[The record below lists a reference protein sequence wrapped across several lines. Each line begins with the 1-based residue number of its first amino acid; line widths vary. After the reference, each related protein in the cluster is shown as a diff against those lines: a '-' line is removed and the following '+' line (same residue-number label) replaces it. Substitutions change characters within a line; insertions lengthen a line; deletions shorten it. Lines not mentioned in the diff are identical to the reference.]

1 MADNPRYQR
10 QNIQL
15 ENTQP
20 FDFANLKET
29 IKLSKS
35 TEAGL
40 NRIAE
45 FAFKSQS
52 EKAKKAGLEYGV
64 ANPPSLAQISEA
76 QAQGKDIRD
85 IFSEDY
91 TVFGEAA
98 RAAQASSLRTDLE
111 GQARD
116 EFSRMMAGINTTDI
130 SQLDMTNIRSNLD
143 AIING
148 HSKVLAQVGPEE
160 SLKYRQSVTVLG
172 HAVYKSA
179 LDRIEGLVKA
189 ENIVKVDE
197 QLKTLKSNI
206 PTLLDAYPL
215 FEEFDLALSLDK
227 KTIKEM
233 MMNIDPAKIPEYTK
247 EMDKVIKNAI
257 MDRIGDYALKDKT
270 FAGTAGEAAI
280 KISEGQA
287 GDYTQYLRKYVP
299 EDEWME
305 VVKRKTEKSVK
316 QYGLVEAEEKL
327 NNKLKEDV
335 YRDLQSQYYNG
346 KIGPEQYIQQT
357 KVNGINIS
365 PKEYEEVIS
374 GEKKTPAKER
384 MYSNMLDKVETDILS
399 IADIEAAAGRTI
411 TFADAQK
418 LKEKYYRRT
427 GDDKEAN
434 KIIIGRLDEV
444 SLDSLMLKPEK
455 VAQAAK
461 ANRDLKKKADDARI
475 KGLPFNVNEEAEKS
489 INAVLKA
496 DSTEKYTEAQS
507 ELKSITSK
515 YNIPYSEDTYK
526 AKDVD
531 KLYKKTIEDEKE
543 RKKMKA
549 ALRDIEAFKTFQKN
563 NAGVN

>member
-1 MADNPRYQR
+1 MAENPRYQR
-10 QNIQL
+10 QNIML
-15 ENTQP
+15 AETQP
-20 FDFANLKET
+20 LQFTDIKES
-29 IKLSKS
+29 ISASKS
-35 TEAGL
+35 L
-40 NRIAE
+40 QSSLDRISK
-45 FAFKSQS
+45 FAFEKAS
-52 EKAKKAGLEYGV
+52 ETAKKAGLEYGV
-64 ANPPSLAQISEA
+64 ANPPSLAQILEA
-76 QAQGKDIRD
+76 QAQGKNIKDT
-85 IFSEDY
+85 FSEDY

-98 RAAQASSLRTDLE
+98 RTAQASALRTDLE

-116 EFSRMMAGINTTDI
+116 EFSRMMAGINTTNI
-130 SQLDMTNIRSNLD
+130 SELNMQEIRGNLD

-148 HSKVLAQVGPEE
+148 HSKVLAQIAPDE

-179 LDRIEGLVKA
+179 LDRVEKLVQA

-197 QLKTLKSNI
+197 QLKTFKSNI
-206 PTLLDAYPL
+206 PVLLDTYKT
-215 FEEFDLALSLDK
+215 FEEFNLALSLDE
-227 KTIKEM
+227 KTIREM
-233 MMNIDPAKIPEYTK
+233 MLNIDPGKIQEYAKEI
-247 EMDKVIKNAI
+247 DKIKKNAI

-287 GDYTQYLRKYVP
+287 GDYTQYLVQYVP
-299 EDEWME
+299 QEEWIE

-316 QYGLVEAEEKL
+316 QYALIEATEKL
-327 NNKLKEDV
+327 DNKLKEDV
-335 YRDLQSQYYNG
+335 KRDLQVKYYDG
-346 KIGPEQYIQQT
+346 QIGPEQYLKQT
-357 KVNGINIS
+357 KANGINIS
-365 PKEYEEVIS
+365 PAEYEEVIS

-384 MYSNMLDKVETDILS
+384 MYSNMLDKVETDTLS

-434 KIIIGRLDEV
+434 KIIISKLDEV
-444 SLDSLMLKPEK
+444 SLDSLILKPEK

-461 ANRDLKKKADDARI
+461 ANRDFKRKQDDARI
-475 KGLPFNVNEEAEKS
+475 KGLPFNVSEEAEQS

-496 DSTEKYTEAQS
+496 SATEIYTDAQVK
-507 ELKSITSK
+507 LKAITSK
-515 YNIPYSEDTYK
+515 YNIPYSEDSYK

-543 RKKMKA
+543 RKKMRE
-549 ALRDIEAFKTFQKN
+549 ALFAIENYKKSQKN

>member
-130 SQLDMTNIRSNLD
+130 SQLDMSNIRSNLD

-335 YRDLQSQYYNG
+335 KRDLQSQYFNG
-346 KIGPEQYIQQT
+346 QIGPEQYLKQT
-357 KVNGINIS
+357 KANGINIS
-365 PKEYEEVIS
+365 PAEYEEVIS

-461 ANRDLKKKADDARI
+461 ANRDLKKKADAARI
-475 KGLPFNVNEEAEKS
+475 QGLPFNVNEEAEKS

-496 DSTEKYTEAQS
+496 DSTEKYTEAKA
-507 ELKSITSK
+507 ELKSITFK
-515 YNIPYSEDTYK
+515 YNIPYSEDAYK

-531 KLYKKTIEDEKE
+531 KKYKDIIKDDKE
-543 RKKMKA
+543 RKKMKS

>member
-15 ENTQP
+15 DTTQP
-20 FDFANLKET
+20 FDFANLRES
-29 IKLSKS
+29 IRASRS

-40 NRIAE
+40 NRISD
-45 FAFKSQS
+45 FAFKAAG
-52 EKAKKAGLEYGV
+52 ERAKKAGLEYGV
-64 ANPPSLAQISEA
+64 ANPPTLQQISEA
-76 QAQGKDIRD
+76 QTQGRDIRD
-85 IFSEDY
+85 LFSEDY
-91 TVFGEAA
+91 TIFGEAA
-98 RAAQASSLRTDLE
+98 RGAQASSLRTDLE

-116 EFSRMMAGINTTDI
+116 EFSRMMASINTTDI
-130 SQLDMTNIRSNLD
+130 SKLNMQEIKGDLD

-148 HSKVLAQVGPEE
+148 HSKVLSQIDAEQ

-179 LDRIEGLVKA
+179 LDRVERLVQA

-197 QLKTLKSNI
+197 QLKTFKSNI
-206 PTLLDAYPL
+206 PVLLDTYKT
-215 FEEFDLALSLDK
+215 FEEFSLALSLDE

-233 MMNIDPAKIPEYTK
+233 MMNIDPSKIPEYTK
-247 EMDKVIKNAI
+247 EIDKIKKNAI
-257 MDRIGDYALKDKT
+257 MDRIGDYALTDKT

-287 GDYTQYLRKYVP
+287 GDYTQYLRQYVP

-316 QYGLVEAEEKL
+316 QFALMEANEKL
-327 NNKLKEDV
+327 NNKLKEDT
-335 YRDLQSQYYNG
+335 YRTLQNQYYNG
-346 KIGPEQYIQQT
+346 KIGPEAYLNEL
-357 KVNGINIS
+357 KANAINIS
-365 PKEYEEVIS
+365 QKEYEEVIG
-374 GEKKTPAKER
+374 GEQKTPAKER
-384 MYSNMLDKVETDILS
+384 MYSNMLDRVETDTLS

-411 TFADAQK
+411 TFADAEK
-418 LKEKYYRRT
+418 LKERYYRRS
-427 GDDKEAN
+427 GDDKEGN
-434 KIIIGRLDEV
+434 KIILGRLDEV
-444 SLDSLMLKPEK
+444 SLDSLILKPEK

-461 ANRDLKKKADDARI
+461 ANRDLKRKQDEARI

-496 DSTEKYTEAQS
+496 DATEKYTEAKT

-515 YNIPYSEDTYK
+515 YRIVYSEDSYT

-531 KLYKKTIEDEKE
+531 KLFKKTIEDETD
-543 RKKMKA
+543 RKKMKS
-549 ALRDIEAFKTFQKN
+549 ALRAIEEHKKFQKN

>member
-20 FDFANLKET
+20 FDFANLKES
-29 IKLSKS
+29 IRLSKS

-40 NRIAE
+40 NRISE
-45 FAFKSQS
+45 FAFKAQS

-64 ANPPSLAQISEA
+64 ANPPTLAQISEA
-76 QAQGKDIRD
+76 QAEGKDIRD

-98 RAAQASSLRTDLE
+98 RAAQASALRTDLE

-130 SQLDMTNIRSNLD
+130 SQLDMVNIRSNLD

-160 SLKYRQSVTVLG
+160 SLRYRQSVTVLG

-179 LDRIEGLVKA
+179 LDRVEGLVKA
-189 ENIVKVDE
+189 ENIVKVNE

-206 PTLLDAYPL
+206 PTLLDTYKT

-227 KTIKEM
+227 KTLNEM
-233 MMNIDPAKIPEYTK
+233 MNNIDPAKIPEYK
-247 EMDKVIKNAI
+247 EKMDSVIKNAI

-316 QYGLVEAEEKL
+316 QFALVKANEEL

-335 YRDLQSQYYNG
+335 YRDLQKQYYNNE
-346 KIGPEQYIQQT
+346 IGPEAYIQQT
-357 KVNGINIS
+357 KANGINIS
-365 PKEYEEVIS
+365 PKEYEEIIS
-374 GEKKTPAKER
+374 GEQKTPAKER

-418 LKEKYYRRT
+418 LKERYYRRT
-427 GDDKEAN
+427 GDDKEGN
-434 KIIIGRLDEV
+434 KIIIGKLDEV

-461 ANRDLKKKADDARI
+461 ANRDLKKKADDARA
-475 KGLPFNVNEEAEKS
+475 KGLPFNVSEEAEKS

-496 DSTEKYTEAQS
+496 SATEIYTDAQVK
-507 ELKSITSK
+507 LKAITSK
-515 YNIPYSEDTYK
+515 YNIPYSEDKYK

-543 RKKMKA
+543 RKKMRE
-549 ALRDIEAFKTFQKN
+549 ALFAIENYKKSQKN

>member
-45 FAFKSQS
+45 FAFKAQS

-98 RAAQASSLRTDLE
+98 RNAQASALRTDLE

-116 EFSRMMAGINTTDI
+116 EFSRMMAGINTTNI
-130 SQLDMTNIRSNLD
+130 SELDMTNIRSNLD

-148 HSKVLAQVGPEE
+148 HSRVLAQVGPEE

>member
-116 EFSRMMAGINTTDI
+116 EFSRMMAGINTTNI
-130 SQLDMTNIRSNLD
+130 SELDMTNIRSNLD

-148 HSKVLAQVGPEE
+148 HSRVLAQVGPEE

>member
-130 SQLDMTNIRSNLD
+130 SQLDMSNIRSNLD

-335 YRDLQSQYYNG
+335 KRDLQSQYFNG
-346 KIGPEQYIQQT
+346 QIGPEQYLKQT
-357 KVNGINIS
+357 KANGINIS
-365 PKEYEEVIS
+365 PAEYEEVIS

-461 ANRDLKKKADDARI
+461 ANRDLKKKADAARI
-475 KGLPFNVNEEAEKS
+475 QGLPFNVNEEAEKS

-496 DSTEKYTEAQS
+496 DSTEKYTEAKA

-515 YNIPYSEDTYK
+515 YNIPYSEDAYK

-531 KLYKKTIEDEKE
+531 KKYKDIIKDDKE

>member
-20 FDFANLKET
+20 FDFANIKET

-40 NRIAE
+40 NRISE
-45 FAFKSQS
+45 FAFKAQS

-98 RAAQASSLRTDLE
+98 RAAQASALRTDLE

-116 EFSRMMAGINTTDI
+116 EFSRMMAGINTTNI
-130 SQLDMTNIRSNLD
+130 SELDMTNIRSNLD

-148 HSKVLAQVGPEE
+148 HSKVLAQVGAEE

-179 LDRIEGLVKA
+179 LDRVEGLVKA

-197 QLKTLKSNI
+197 QLKTLKNNI
-206 PTLLDAYPL
+206 PTLLEAYPV

-247 EMDKVIKNAI
+247 QMDSVIKNAI

-316 QYGLVEAEEKL
+316 QYALVEANEKL

-335 YRDLQSQYYNG
+335 YRDLQSQFFNG
-346 KIGPEQYIQQT
+346 QIGPEAYIQQT
-357 KVNGINIS
+357 KANGINIS
-365 PKEYEEVIS
+365 PEEFKEVIGGTQS
-374 GEKKTPAKER
+374 TPAKER
-384 MYSNMLDKVETDILS
+384 MYSDMLDKVETDTLS
-399 IADIEAAAGRTI
+399 IADIKAAAGRTI

-418 LKEKYYRRT
+418 LQEKYYKRT

-434 KIIIGRLDEV
+434 KIIIGKLDEV
-444 SLDSLMLKPEK
+444 SLDSLILKPVK
-455 VAQAAK
+455 IAQAAK
-461 ANRDLKKKADDARI
+461 ANRDLNKKRDDARI
-475 KGLPFNVNEEAEKS
+475 KGLPFNVSEEAEKS

-496 DSTEKYTEAQS
+496 DSTTEYEEAKA
-507 ELKSITSK
+507 ELKSVTSK
-515 YNIPYSEDTYK
+515 YKIPYSEDAYTTD
-526 AKDVD
+526 DVD
-531 KLYKKTIEDEKE
+531 KKYKKTIENEDD
-543 RKKMKA
+543 RKKMKS
-549 ALRDIEAFKTFQKN
+549 ALNKIKKFKKKQSEL
-563 NAGVN
+563 

>member
-20 FDFANLKET
+20 FDFANLKES
-29 IKLSKS
+29 IRISKS

-40 NRIAE
+40 NRISE
-45 FAFKSQS
+45 FAFKAQS

-64 ANPPSLAQISEA
+64 ANPPTLAQISEA
-76 QAQGKDIRD
+76 QAEGKDIRD

-98 RAAQASSLRTDLE
+98 RAAQASALRTDLE

-116 EFSRMMAGINTTDI
+116 EFSRMVAGINTTNI
-130 SQLDMTNIRSNLD
+130 SELDMTNIRSNLD

-179 LDRIEGLVKA
+179 LDRVEGLVKA

-197 QLKTLKSNI
+197 QLKTLKINI
-206 PTLLDAYPL
+206 PTLLEAYPI

-247 EMDKVIKNAI
+247 QMDNVIKNAI

-270 FAGTAGEAAI
+270 FARTAGEAAI

-316 QYGLVEAEEKL
+316 QFALVEANEKL

-335 YRDLQSQYYNG
+335 YRDLQGQFFNG
-346 KIGPEQYIQQT
+346 QIGPEAYIQQT
-357 KVNGINIS
+357 KANGINIS
-365 PKEYEEVIS
+365 QKEYEEVIGGTQS
-374 GEKKTPAKER
+374 TPAKER
-384 MYSNMLDKVETDILS
+384 MYSDMLDKVETDTLS
-399 IADIEAAAGRTI
+399 IADIKAAAGRTI
-411 TFADAQK
+411 TFADAHK
-418 LKEKYYRRT
+418 LQEKYYRRT
-427 GDDKEAN
+427 SDDKESN
-434 KIIIGRLDEV
+434 KIIIGKLDEV
-444 SLDSLMLKPEK
+444 SLDSLILKPK
-455 VAQAAK
+455 KISQAAK
-461 ANRDLKKKADDARI
+461 ANRDFKRKQDDARM
-475 KGLPFNVNEEAEKS
+475 KGLPFNVSEEAEKS
-489 INAVLKA
+489 INAILKA
-496 DSTEKYTEAQS
+496 DSTAEYEKAKA
-507 ELKSITSK
+507 ELKSVTSK
-515 YNIPYSEDTYK
+515 YKIPYSEDTYT
-526 AKDVD
+526 ANDVD
-531 KLYKKTIEDEKE
+531 SLYKKTIENEDD
-543 RKKMKA
+543 RKQMKS
-549 ALRDIEAFKTFQKN
+549 ALDKIKKFKKN
-563 NAGVN
+563 KASYE

>member
-98 RAAQASSLRTDLE
+98 RNAQASALRTDLE

-116 EFSRMMAGINTTDI
+116 EFSRMMAGINTTNI
-130 SQLDMTNIRSNLD
+130 SELDMTNIRSNLD

-148 HSKVLAQVGPEE
+148 HSRVLAQVGPEE

-305 VVKRKTEKSVK
+305 VVKRKTEKSVR
-316 QYGLVEAEEKL
+316 QYNLVEADERL
-327 NNKLKEDV
+327 NNKLKEDI
-335 YRDLQSQYYNG
+335 YRDLQGQFFNG
-346 KIGPEQYIQQT
+346 QIGPEAYIQQT
-357 KVNGINIS
+357 KANGINIS
-365 PKEYEEVIS
+365 QKEYEEVIG

-384 MYSNMLDKVETDILS
+384 MYSNMLDRVETDTLS

>member
-189 ENIVKVDE
+189 ENIVKIDE

>member
-130 SQLDMTNIRSNLD
+130 SQLDMSNIRSNLD

-335 YRDLQSQYYNG
+335 KRDLQSQYFNG
-346 KIGPEQYIQQT
+346 QIGPEQYLKQT
-357 KVNGINIS
+357 KANGINIS
-365 PKEYEEVIS
+365 PAEYEEVIS

-461 ANRDLKKKADDARI
+461 ANRDLKKKADAARI
-475 KGLPFNVNEEAEKS
+475 QGLPFNVNEEAEKS
-489 INAVLKA
+489 INSVLKA
-496 DSTEKYTEAQS
+496 DSTQKYTEAQS

-515 YNIPYSEDTYK
+515 YNIPYSEDSYK

-531 KLYKKTIEDEKE
+531 KMYKETIKDDKE

>member
-116 EFSRMMAGINTTDI
+116 EFSRMMAGINTTNI
-130 SQLDMTNIRSNLD
+130 SELDMTNIRSNLD

-148 HSKVLAQVGPEE
+148 HSRVLAQVGPEE

-327 NNKLKEDV
+327 SNKLKEDV

-496 DSTEKYTEAQS
+496 DSTEKYIEAQS

>member
-40 NRIAE
+40 NKIAE

-130 SQLDMTNIRSNLD
+130 SQLDMSNIRSNLD

-335 YRDLQSQYYNG
+335 KRDLQSQYFNG
-346 KIGPEQYIQQT
+346 QIGPEQYLKQT
-357 KVNGINIS
+357 KANGINIS
-365 PKEYEEVIS
+365 PAEYEEVIS

-461 ANRDLKKKADDARI
+461 ANRDLKKKADAARI
-475 KGLPFNVNEEAEKS
+475 QGLPFNVNEEAEKS

-496 DSTEKYTEAQS
+496 DSTEKYTEAKA

-515 YNIPYSEDTYK
+515 YNIPYSEDAYK

-531 KLYKKTIEDEKE
+531 KKYKDIIKDDKE

>member
-20 FDFANLKET
+20 FDFANLKEA
-29 IKLSKS
+29 IKTSKS

-40 NRIAE
+40 NRISE
-45 FAFKSQS
+45 FAFKAQS

-64 ANPPSLAQISEA
+64 TNPPTLTQISEA
-76 QAQGKDIRD
+76 QAQGKNIRD
-85 IFSEDY
+85 VFSEDY

-98 RAAQASSLRTDLE
+98 RGAQAAALRTDLE

-116 EFSRMMAGINTTDI
+116 EFSRITAGINTTNI
-130 SQLDMTNIRSNLD
+130 SALNMVDIRSNLD
-143 AIING
+143 AIVNG
-148 HSKVLAQVGPEE
+148 PSKVLAQVAPEE

-197 QLKTLKSNI
+197 QLNTLKSNI
-206 PTLLDAYPL
+206 PTLFDAYPT

-227 KTIKEM
+227 NTINEM
-233 MMNIDPAKIPEYTK
+233 MLNIDPAKIPEYK
-247 EMDKVIKNAI
+247 EKMRKVIKNAI
-257 MDRIGDYALKDKT
+257 MDRIGTYALKDKT

-287 GDYTQYLRKYVP
+287 GDYTQHLRKYVP
-299 EDEWME
+299 EDEWLE
-305 VVKRKTEKSVK
+305 VIKRKTEKSVQ
-316 QYGLVEAEEKL
+316 QYGLIEAEQKL

-335 YRDLQSQYYNG
+335 KRDLQSQFFNG
-346 KIGPEQYIQQT
+346 QIGPEQYIQQT
-357 KVNGINIS
+357 KANGINIS
-365 PKEYEEVIS
+365 PEEYEEVIS
-374 GEKKTPAKER
+374 GKKETPAKER
-384 MYSNMLDKVETDILS
+384 MYSNMLDRVETDTLS

-411 TFADAQK
+411 TFSDAQK

-427 GDDKEAN
+427 GDDKEGN
-434 KIIIGRLDEV
+434 KIIIGKLEEV
-444 SLDSLMLKPEK
+444 SLDSLILKPVK

-461 ANRDLKKKADDARI
+461 ANRDLKKKQDAARTQ
-475 KGLPFNVNEEAEKS
+475 GLPFNVSEEAEKS

-496 DSTEKYTEAQS
+496 DSTEKYTEAKAN
-507 ELKSITSK
+507 LKSITSK
-515 YNIPYSEDTYK
+515 FNIPYSEDSYT

-531 KLYKKTIEDEKE
+531 KLYKQTIKDDKE

-549 ALRDIEAFKTFQKN
+549 ALRDIEEYKKFQKN

>member
-130 SQLDMTNIRSNLD
+130 SQLDMSNIRSNLD

-206 PTLLDAYPL
+206 PTLLDAYPV

-357 KVNGINIS
+357 KANGINIS

-496 DSTEKYTEAQS
+496 DSTEKYADAKAN
-507 ELKSITSK
+507 LKSITSK
-515 YNIPYSEDTYK
+515 YNIPYSEDSYT

-549 ALRDIEAFKTFQKN
+549 ALRDIEEYKKFQKN

>member
-20 FDFANLKET
+20 FDFANLRES
-29 IKLSKS
+29 IRLSKS

-40 NRIAE
+40 NRISE

-52 EKAKKAGLEYGV
+52 ERAKKAGLEYGV
-64 ANPPSLAQISEA
+64 ANPPSLTQISEA
-76 QAQGKDIRD
+76 QAQGKDIRE

-98 RAAQASSLRTDLE
+98 RAAQAASLRTDLE

-130 SQLDMTNIRSNLD
+130 SQLDMVNIRSNLD

-179 LDRIEGLVKA
+179 LDRVEGLVKA

-206 PTLLDAYPL
+206 PTLLEAYPI

-247 EMDKVIKNAI
+247 QMDSVIKNAI

-316 QYGLVEAEEKL
+316 QYALVEANEKL

-357 KVNGINIS
+357 KANGINIS
-365 PKEYEEVIS
+365 PKEYEEVIGGAQS
-374 GEKKTPAKER
+374 TPAKER
-384 MYSNMLDKVETDILS
+384 MYSNMLDKVETDTLS
-399 IADIEAAAGRTI
+399 IADIKAAAGRTI

-418 LKEKYYRRT
+418 LQEKYYSRT
-427 GDDKEAN
+427 GDDKEGN
-434 KIIIGRLDEV
+434 KVIIGRLDEV

-455 VAQAAK
+455 IAQAAK
-461 ANRDLKKKADDARI
+461 ANRDLKRKQDDARI

-496 DSTEKYTEAQS
+496 DSTEKYTEAKA

-515 YNIPYSEDTYK
+515 YNIPYSEDKYT
-526 AKDVD
+526 AKNVD
-531 KLYKKTIEDEKE
+531 KLFKKTIEDEKE

>member
-1 MADNPRYQR
+1 MADNSRYQR

-15 ENTQP
+15 ESTQP
-20 FDFANLKET
+20 FDFANLKES
-29 IKLSKS
+29 IKMSKS
-35 TEAGL
+35 TELGL
-40 NRIAE
+40 NRISE

-64 ANPPSLAQISEA
+64 ANPPTLTQISEA
-76 QAQGKDIRD
+76 QAQGKDIKD
-85 IFSEDY
+85 VFSEDY

-98 RAAQASSLRTDLE
+98 RGAQAAALRTDLE

-116 EFSRMMAGINTTDI
+116 EFSRMTAGINTTNI
-130 SQLDMTNIRSNLD
+130 SELDMSNIRSNLD

-148 HSKVLAQVGPEE
+148 HSKVLAQVGAEE

-179 LDRIEGLVKA
+179 LDRVEGLVKA

-197 QLKTLKSNI
+197 QLNTLKSNI
-206 PTLLDAYPL
+206 PTLLDAYPI

-227 KTIKEM
+227 KTLNEM
-233 MMNIDPAKIPEYTK
+233 MLNIDPAKIPEYK
-247 EMDKVIKNAI
+247 EKMNKVIKNAI
-257 MDRIGDYALKDKT
+257 IDRIGTYALKDKT

-305 VVKRKTEKSVK
+305 VVKRKTEKSVQ
-316 QYGLVEAEEKL
+316 QYGLVEAEERL

-335 YRDLQSQYYNG
+335 KRDLQSQYFNG
-346 KIGPEQYIQQT
+346 QIGPEQYLKQT
-357 KVNGINIS
+357 KANGINIS
-365 PKEYEEVIS
+365 PAEYEEVIS

-427 GDDKEAN
+427 GDDKEGN
-434 KIIIGRLDEV
+434 KIIIGKLDEV
-444 SLDSLMLKPEK
+444 SLDSLMLKPVK

-461 ANRDLKKKADDARI
+461 ANRELKRKQDDARI
-475 KGLPFNVNEEAEKS
+475 KGLPFNVSEEAEKS
-489 INAVLKA
+489 INTVLQA
-496 DSTEKYTEAQS
+496 DSTEKYTEAKAS
-507 ELKSITSK
+507 LKAITSQYK
-515 YNIPYSEDTYK
+515 IPYSEDTYK

-531 KLYKKTIEDEKE
+531 RIYKKTITDDKE

-549 ALRDIEAFKTFQKN
+549 ALRDIEEYKNFQKN

>member
-45 FAFKSQS
+45 FAFKAQS

-98 RAAQASSLRTDLE
+98 RNAQASALRTDLE

-116 EFSRMMAGINTTDI
+116 EFSRMMAGINTTNI
-130 SQLDMTNIRSNLD
+130 SELDMTNIRSNLD

-148 HSKVLAQVGPEE
+148 HSRVLAQVGPEE

-496 DSTEKYTEAQS
+496 DSTEKYADAKAN
-507 ELKSITSK
+507 LKSITSK
-515 YNIPYSEDTYK
+515 YNIPYSEDSYT

-549 ALRDIEAFKTFQKN
+549 ALRDIEEYKKFQKN

>member
-20 FDFANLKET
+20 FDFANLKES
-29 IKLSKS
+29 IRLSKS

-40 NRIAE
+40 NRISE
-45 FAFKSQS
+45 FAFKAQS

-64 ANPPSLAQISEA
+64 ANPPTLTQISEA
-76 QAQGKDIRD
+76 QAQGKDIKD

-98 RAAQASSLRTDLE
+98 RAAQASALRTDLE

-116 EFSRMMAGINTTDI
+116 EFSRMIAGINTTDI
-130 SQLDMTNIRSNLD
+130 SQLDMVNIRSNLD

-179 LDRIEGLVKA
+179 LDRVEGLVKA

-197 QLKTLKSNI
+197 QLKTLKNNI
-206 PTLLDAYPL
+206 PTLLEAYPI

-247 EMDKVIKNAI
+247 QMDNVIKNAI

-316 QYGLVEAEEKL
+316 QFALVKANEEL

-335 YRDLQSQYYNG
+335 YRNLQSQFFNG
-346 KIGPEQYIQQT
+346 QIGPEAYIQQT
-357 KVNGINIS
+357 KANGINIS
-365 PKEYEEVIS
+365 PEEFKEVIGGTQS
-374 GEKKTPAKER
+374 TPAKER
-384 MYSNMLDKVETDILS
+384 MYSDMLDKVETDTLS
-399 IADIEAAAGRTI
+399 IADIKAAAGRTI

-418 LKEKYYRRT
+418 LQEKYYKRT

-434 KIIIGRLDEV
+434 KIIIGKLDEV
-444 SLDSLMLKPEK
+444 SLDSLILKPVK
-455 VAQAAK
+455 IAQAAK
-461 ANRDLKKKADDARI
+461 ANRDLNKKRDDARI
-475 KGLPFNVNEEAEKS
+475 KGLPFNVSEEAEKS

-496 DSTEKYTEAQS
+496 DSTTEYEEAKA
-507 ELKSITSK
+507 ELKSVTSK
-515 YNIPYSEDTYK
+515 YKIPYSEDAYTTD
-526 AKDVD
+526 DVD
-531 KLYKKTIEDEKE
+531 KKYKKTIESEDD
-543 RKKMKA
+543 RKKMKS
-549 ALRDIEAFKTFQKN
+549 ALNKIKKFKKKQSEL
-563 NAGVN
+563 

>member
-1 MADNPRYQR
+1 
-10 QNIQL
+10 
-15 ENTQP
+15 
-20 FDFANLKET
+20 
-29 IKLSKS
+29 
-35 TEAGL
+35 
-40 NRIAE
+40 
-45 FAFKSQS
+45 
-52 EKAKKAGLEYGV
+52 
-64 ANPPSLAQISEA
+64 
-76 QAQGKDIRD
+76 
-85 IFSEDY
+85 
-91 TVFGEAA
+91 
-98 RAAQASSLRTDLE
+98 
-111 GQARD
+111 
-116 EFSRMMAGINTTDI
+116 MMAGINTTNI
-130 SQLDMTNIRSNLD
+130 SELDMTNIRSNLD

-179 LDRIEGLVKA
+179 LDRVEKLVQA
-189 ENIVKVDE
+189 ENIIKVDE
-197 QLKTLKSNI
+197 QLKTFKSNI
-206 PTLLDAYPL
+206 PTLLDAYPI

-227 KTIKEM
+227 KTINEM

-247 EMDKVIKNAI
+247 QMDSVIKNAI
-257 MDRIGDYALKDKT
+257 MDRIGDYALKDRT

-316 QYGLVEAEEKL
+316 QLALVEANEKL

-357 KVNGINIS
+357 KANGINIS
-365 PKEYEEVIS
+365 PKEYEEIIS
-374 GEKKTPAKER
+374 GEQKTPAKER
-384 MYSNMLDKVETDILS
+384 MYSNMLDKVETDTLS
-399 IADIEAAAGRTI
+399 IADIKAAAGRTI

-418 LKEKYYRRT
+418 LQEKYYNRT

-434 KIIIGRLDEV
+434 KVIIGRLDEV

-455 VAQAAK
+455 IAQAAK
-461 ANRDLKKKADDARI
+461 ANRDLKRKQDDARI

-496 DSTEKYTEAQS
+496 DSTEKYTEAKA

-515 YNIPYSEDTYK
+515 YNIPYSEDAYK

-531 KLYKKTIEDEKE
+531 KKYKDIIKDDKE

>member
-15 ENTQP
+15 DNTQP

-40 NRIAE
+40 NRISE

-64 ANPPSLAQISEA
+64 ANPPSLTQISEA

-98 RAAQASSLRTDLE
+98 RAAQASALRTDLE

-130 SQLDMTNIRSNLD
+130 SQLDMPNIRSNLD

-179 LDRIEGLVKA
+179 LDRVEGLVKA

-206 PTLLDAYPL
+206 PALLEAYPT

-227 KTIKEM
+227 KTLKEM

-257 MDRIGDYALKDKT
+257 MDKIGDYALKDRT

-280 KISEGQA
+280 KISEGLA
-287 GDYTQYLRKYVP
+287 GDYTSFLQKYVP

-305 VVKRKTEKSVK
+305 VIKRKTEKAAK
-316 QYGLVEAEEKL
+316 QSGLIEANEKL
-327 NNKLKEDV
+327 NKKLKEDDFRLIM
-335 YRDLQSQYYNG
+335 RDFYNG
-346 KIGPEQYIQQT
+346 KIGPDETI
-357 KVNGINIS
+357 KALD
-365 PKEYEEVIS
+365 
-374 GEKKTPAKER
+374 AKEIP
-384 MYSNMLDKVETDILS
+384 YSNDEYKAIISSQDETPGNLEIYSKMINRVNVDSLS
-399 IADIEAAAGRTI
+399 IGEIDAATKAHRITYKQGLALKDKYFTRTDNDRDIKQAVLTAVDI
-411 TFADAQK
+411 TNDQM
-418 LKEKYYRRT
+418 
-427 GDDKEAN
+427 
-434 KIIIGRLDEV
+434 
-444 SLDSLMLKPEK
+444 LMLKPEK
-455 VAQAAK
+455 DAIVAKGIAST
-461 ANRDLKKKADDARI
+461 KK
-475 KGLPFNVNEEAEKS
+475 EAEALREKGIAFNLS
-489 INAVLKA
+489 ELAKKNTIAIADENATAL
-496 DSTEKYTEAQS
+496 YTESKAKL
-507 ELKSITSK
+507 LKLSQQYK
-515 YNIPYSEDTYK
+515 FPYSEDSYE

-531 KLYKKTIEDEKE
+531 DMFKKIPKKDRSKIKSALIGIDTYKTQ
-543 RKKMKA
+543 
-549 ALRDIEAFKTFQKN
+549 QKN
-563 NAGVN
+563 KANY

>member
-45 FAFKSQS
+45 FAFKAQS

-64 ANPPSLAQISEA
+64 ANPPSLAQILDA
-76 QAQGKDIRD
+76 QKQGKDIKD
-85 IFSEDY
+85 VFSEDY

-98 RAAQASSLRTDLE
+98 RGAQASALRTDLE

-116 EFSRMMAGINTTDI
+116 EFSRMVSNINTTDI
-130 SQLDMTNIRSNLD
+130 SQLNMQEIRSNLD
-143 AIING
+143 AIVNG
-148 HSKVLAQVGPEE
+148 HSKVLAQIAPEE

-179 LDRIEGLVKA
+179 LDRVDKLA
-189 ENIVKVDE
+189 EAERIVKVNE
-197 QLKTLKSNI
+197 QLKTFKSNI
-206 PTLLDAYPL
+206 PVLLDTYKT
-215 FEEFDLALSLDK
+215 FEEFNLALSLDE
-227 KTIKEM
+227 KTIREM
-233 MMNIDPAKIPEYTK
+233 MRNVDPAKIPEYDK
-247 EMDKVIKNAI
+247 EIDKIKKNAI

-287 GDYTQYLRKYVP
+287 GDYTQYLVQYVP
-299 EDEWME
+299 EEEWIE

-316 QYGLVEAEEKL
+316 QYALVEATEKL

-335 YRDLQSQYYNG
+335 YRDLQNKYYNNQ
-346 KIGPEQYIQQT
+346 IGPEQYIQQT
-357 KVNGINIS
+357 KANGINIS
-365 PKEYEEVIS
+365 PKEYEEIIS
-374 GEKKTPAKER
+374 GEQKTPAKER

-427 GDDKEAN
+427 GDDKEGN

-461 ANRDLKKKADDARI
+461 ANRDLKKKADDARA
-475 KGLPFNVNEEAEKS
+475 KGLPFNVSEEAEKS

-496 DSTEKYTEAQS
+496 SATEIYTDAQAK
-507 ELKSITSK
+507 LKAITSK
-515 YNIPYSEDTYK
+515 YNIPYSEDSYK

-543 RKKMKA
+543 RKKMRE
-549 ALRDIEAFKTFQKN
+549 ALFAIENYKKSQKN

>member
-20 FDFANLKET
+20 FDFANLKES
-29 IKLSKS
+29 IRLSKS

-40 NRIAE
+40 NRISE
-45 FAFKSQS
+45 FAFKAQS

-64 ANPPSLAQISEA
+64 ANPPTLAQISEA
-76 QAQGKDIRD
+76 QAEGKDIRD

-98 RAAQASSLRTDLE
+98 RAAQASALRTDLE

-116 EFSRMMAGINTTDI
+116 EFSRMIAGINTTDI
-130 SQLDMTNIRSNLD
+130 SQLDMVNIRSNLD

-179 LDRIEGLVKA
+179 LDRVEGLVKA

-197 QLKTLKSNI
+197 QLKTLKINI
-206 PTLLDAYPL
+206 PTLLEAYPI

-247 EMDKVIKNAI
+247 QMDNVIKNAI
-257 MDRIGDYALKDKT
+257 MDRIGDYALKDRT

-316 QYGLVEAEEKL
+316 QYALVEANEKL

-357 KVNGINIS
+357 KANGINIS
-365 PKEYEEVIS
+365 PKEYEEVIGGTQS
-374 GEKKTPAKER
+374 TPAKER
-384 MYSNMLDKVETDILS
+384 MYSNMLDKVETDTLS
-399 IADIEAAAGRTI
+399 IADIRAAAGRTI

-418 LKEKYYRRT
+418 LQEKYYSRT

-434 KIIIGRLDEV
+434 KVIIGRLDEV

-455 VAQAAK
+455 IAQAAK
-461 ANRDLKKKADDARI
+461 ANRDLRKKQDDARI

-496 DSTEKYTEAQS
+496 DSTEKYTEAKA

-515 YNIPYSEDTYK
+515 YNIPYSEDAYK

-531 KLYKKTIEDEKE
+531 KKYKDIIKDDKE

-549 ALRDIEAFKTFQKN
+549 ALLDIEAFKTFQKN

>member
-20 FDFANLKET
+20 FDFANIKET

-40 NRIAE
+40 NRISE
-45 FAFKSQS
+45 FAFKAQS

-98 RAAQASSLRTDLE
+98 RAAQASALRTDLE

-116 EFSRMMAGINTTDI
+116 EFSRMMAGINTTNI
-130 SQLDMTNIRSNLD
+130 SELDMTNIRSNLD

-148 HSKVLAQVGPEE
+148 HSKVLAQVGAEE

-179 LDRIEGLVKA
+179 LDRVEKLVQA

-197 QLKTLKSNI
+197 QLKTFESNI
-206 PTLLDAYPL
+206 PVLLDTYKT
-215 FEEFDLALSLDK
+215 FEEFNLALSLDE
-227 KTIKEM
+227 KTIREM
-233 MMNIDPAKIPEYTK
+233 MLNIDPTKIPEYAK
-247 EMDKVIKNAI
+247 QIDKIKKNAI
-257 MDRIGDYALKDKT
+257 MDRIGDYALTDKT

-287 GDYTQYLRKYVP
+287 GDYTQYLVQYVP
-299 EDEWME
+299 KEEWME

-316 QYGLVEAEEKL
+316 QYALVEATEKL
-327 NNKLKEDV
+327 NNKLKENV

-357 KVNGINIS
+357 KANGINIS
-365 PKEYEEVIS
+365 PKEYEEIIS
-374 GEKKTPAKER
+374 GEQKTPAKER

-418 LKEKYYRRT
+418 LKERYYRRT
-427 GDDKEAN
+427 GDDKEGN
-434 KIIIGRLDEV
+434 KIIIGKLDEV

-461 ANRDLKKKADDARI
+461 ANRDLKKKADDARA
-475 KGLPFNVNEEAEKS
+475 KGLPFNVSEEAEKS

-496 DSTEKYTEAQS
+496 SATEIYTDAQVK
-507 ELKSITSK
+507 LKAITSK
-515 YNIPYSEDTYK
+515 YNIPYSEDKYK

-543 RKKMKA
+543 RKKMRE
-549 ALRDIEAFKTFQKN
+549 ALFAIENYKKSQKN

>member
-1 MADNPRYQR
+1 MAEQPRYQR
-10 QNIQL
+10 QNIVL
-15 ENTQP
+15 AETQP
-20 FDFANLKET
+20 LQFADLT
-29 IKLSKS
+29 QSIQASKS
-35 TEAGL
+35 LQSGL
-40 NRIAE
+40 DRISR
-45 FAFKSQS
+45 FAFEQAA
-52 EKAKKAGLEYGV
+52 ETAKKAGLEYGV
-64 ANPPSLAQISEA
+64 ANPPSLEQILDAQK
-76 QAQGKDIRD
+76 QGKDIKD

-91 TVFGEAA
+91 TIFGEAA
-98 RAAQASSLRTDLE
+98 RGAQASALRTDLE

-116 EFSRMMAGINTTDI
+116 EFSRIMAGINTTNI
-130 SQLDMTNIRSNLD
+130 SQLNMQEIRSNLD

-148 HSKVLAQVGPEE
+148 HSKVLAQIAPEE

-172 HAVYKSA
+172 HGVYKSA
-179 LDRIEGLVKA
+179 LDRVEKLVQA

-197 QLKTLKSNI
+197 QLKTFENNI
-206 PTLLDAYPL
+206 PILLDTYKT
-215 FEEFDLALSLDK
+215 FEEFELALSLDE

-233 MMNIDPAKIPEYTK
+233 MLNVDPAKIPEYQK
-247 EMDKVIKNAI
+247 EINKIKKNAI
-257 MDRIGDYALKDKT
+257 MDRIGDYALTDKT

-287 GDYTQYLRKYVP
+287 GDYTQYLIKYIP
-299 EDEWME
+299 KDEYME

-316 QYGLVEAEEKL
+316 QYALIEATEKL
-327 NNKLKEDV
+327 NNKLKEDKK
-335 YRDLQSQYYNG
+335 RDLQAQYYNAE
-346 KIGPEQYIQQT
+346 IGPEQYIQQT
-357 KVNGINIS
+357 KANGINIS
-365 PKEYEEVIS
+365 PKEYEEIIS
-374 GEKKTPAKER
+374 GEQKTPAKER
-384 MYSNMLDKVETDILS
+384 MYSNMLDRVETDTLS
-399 IADIEAAAGRTI
+399 IADIEAAAGKTI

-418 LKEKYYRRT
+418 LKERYYRRT

-496 DSTEKYTEAQS
+496 DSTEKYTQAQS
-507 ELKSITSK
+507 DLKSITSK
-515 YNIPYSEDTYK
+515 YKIPYSEDTYK

>member
-1 MADNPRYQR
+1 
-10 QNIQL
+10 
-15 ENTQP
+15 
-20 FDFANLKET
+20 
-29 IKLSKS
+29 
-35 TEAGL
+35 
-40 NRIAE
+40 
-45 FAFKSQS
+45 
-52 EKAKKAGLEYGV
+52 
-64 ANPPSLAQISEA
+64 
-76 QAQGKDIRD
+76 
-85 IFSEDY
+85 
-91 TVFGEAA
+91 
-98 RAAQASSLRTDLE
+98 
-111 GQARD
+111 
-116 EFSRMMAGINTTDI
+116 MMAGINTTDI
-130 SQLDMTNIRSNLD
+130 SQLDMSNIRSNLD

-335 YRDLQSQYYNG
+335 KRDLQSQYFNG
-346 KIGPEQYIQQT
+346 QIGPEQYLKQT
-357 KVNGINIS
+357 KANGINIS
-365 PKEYEEVIS
+365 PAEYEEVIS

-461 ANRDLKKKADDARI
+461 ANRDLKKKADAARI
-475 KGLPFNVNEEAEKS
+475 QGLPFNVNEEAEKS

-496 DSTEKYTEAQS
+496 DSTEKYTEAKA

-515 YNIPYSEDTYK
+515 YNIPYSEDAYK

-531 KLYKKTIEDEKE
+531 KKYKDIIKDDKE
-543 RKKMKA
+543 RKKMKS

-563 NAGVN
+563 NAGVNWWT